1 MDLIWEEGFT
11 IKVEY
16 ENEAVVVAANRER
29 MLSLANHLTALAN
42 EVPGSHIHLDEWNSL
57 EDGSKELVIERME

>member
-1 MDLIWEEGFT
+1 MDHIWEEGFS
-11 IKVEY
+11 IKVKY
-16 ENEAVVVAANRER
+16 ENEAVVIAANREGL
-29 MLSLANHLTALAN
+29 LSLANHLTALAN